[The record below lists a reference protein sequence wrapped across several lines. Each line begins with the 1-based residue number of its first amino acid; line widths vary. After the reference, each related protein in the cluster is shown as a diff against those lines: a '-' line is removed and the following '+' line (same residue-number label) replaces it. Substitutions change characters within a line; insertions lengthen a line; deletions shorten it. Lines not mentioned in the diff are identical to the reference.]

1 MIRPPPRSALF
12 PYTTLFRSKT
22 SPTIATTLSATTITV
37 GGSVSDSS
45 VLTGSFS
52 ASGTVTYN
60 FFAGGTCPGTATVVS
75 TVTVTGGV
83 VPNSASQPFNSAGS
97 VASNAAS
104 ASG

>member
-22 SPTIATTLSATTITV
+22 SPIIATTLSATTITV

-45 VLTGSFS
+45 VLSGSFS
-52 ASGTVTYN
+52 AGGTVTYN
-60 FFAGGTCPGTATVVS
+60 FFTGGTCAGTATVVS

-83 VPNSASQPFNSAGS
+83 VPNSASQTFNT
-97 VASNAAS
+97 
-104 ASG
+104 SGELTSEPL